1 MSVVQKIIGGN
12 SQPAGGRAVVGVNGA
27 RGLDSSSVLDANH
40 TLEPTPLPSSKID
53 ESIAT
58 IFLFFRI
65 NSVLISRYDDPRY
78 YTGDAAT

>member
-40 TLEPTPLPSSKID
+40 TLEPTPVPSSKID
-53 ESIAT
+53 ESIA
-58 IFLFFRI
+58 RI